1 MSRRGRLATGNDDA
15 DDGLFVWI
23 RKTRTGCWRL
33 SLPKTR
39 CLSSSWPKRN
49 EGWKGRMIFFC
60 ASVTERLVL
69 RTDRWKKIDTK
80 ANKQDQTD
88 NNQGGRCRSFI
99 NCLPTSPVDAG
110 KKGRST
116 RLRRFEAFPWAR
128 PQHAYALAHCLASL
142 AFSSPLIPAY
152 HHRPSLQTGRAQ
164 PFCPASPAS
173 RSKHRENRDACED
186 ATPQL
191 CPSPTPDS
199 SIVVYH
205 CRYHKV
211 VDVRIPVS
219 HISRSRLTVIDS
231 STVVPSCTRQ
241 QQQIPQRLTVAVISS
256 RDSHPVFSPSRLA
269 RFRTAGSYLWSR
281 TRGQG
286 RRTTHACT

>member
-1 MSRRGRLATGNDDA
+1 
-15 DDGLFVWI
+15 
-23 RKTRTGCWRL
+23 
-33 SLPKTR
+33 
-39 CLSSSWPKRN
+39 
-49 EGWKGRMIFFC
+49 MIFFF
-60 ASVTERLVL
+60 ASVTERL
-69 RTDRWKKIDTK
+69 KIDTK
-80 ANKQDQTD
+80 ANKLDQTD

-152 HHRPSLQTGRAQ
+152 HHRLALQTGRAQ

-199 SIVVYH
+199 IVVVYH
-205 CRYHKV
+205 GRYHKV
-211 VDVRIPVS
+211 VNVRIPVS

-231 STVVPSCTRQ
+231 SSTKLYKTTTTT
-241 QQQIPQRLTVAVISS
+241 IPQRLTVAVISS

-269 RFRTAGSYLWSR
+269 RFRTTSSYLWSR

-286 RRTTHACT
+286 RRTTRACMYIHESPRQPQLHDRNLSCEWQAWEHRQPFLSAYQPSFPFFFSTRSVQYQNVPVR

>member
-1 MSRRGRLATGNDDA
+1 
-15 DDGLFVWI
+15 
-23 RKTRTGCWRL
+23 
-33 SLPKTR
+33 
-39 CLSSSWPKRN
+39 
-49 EGWKGRMIFFC
+49 MIFFF
-60 ASVTERLVL
+60 ASVTERL
-69 RTDRWKKIDTK
+69 KIDTK
-80 ANKQDQTD
+80 ANKLDQTD

-152 HHRPSLQTGRAQ
+152 HHRLALQTGRAQ

-173 RSKHRENRDACED
+173 RSKHPENRDACED

-199 SIVVYH
+199 IVVVYH
-205 CRYHKV
+205 GRYHKV
-211 VDVRIPVS
+211 VNVRIPVS

-231 STVVPSCTRQ
+231 SSTKLYKTTTTT
-241 QQQIPQRLTVAVISS
+241 IPQRLTVAVISS

-269 RFRTAGSYLWSR
+269 RFRTTCSHLLESSVARAGKGGVPR
-281 TRGQG
+281 V
-286 RRTTHACT
+286 HACT